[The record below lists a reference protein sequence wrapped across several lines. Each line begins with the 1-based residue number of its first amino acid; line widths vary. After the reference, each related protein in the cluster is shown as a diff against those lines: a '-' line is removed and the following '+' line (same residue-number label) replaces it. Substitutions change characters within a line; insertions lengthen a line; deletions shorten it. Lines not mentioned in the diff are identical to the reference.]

1 MTSFAVDR
9 TELKKLFATTENA
22 LNWAGYFLPFGANLR
37 AMVGTLQIAGG
48 LFMAGKGACS
58 ALFLNQE
65 EREVAFRAAYKDLI
79 FVVHGAANKVRS
91 EVERQLFFPLSL
103 ALAVWD
109 FSGMRIKY
117 SVEKEASGQ
126 DLTMEMVADD
136 VRWIRG
142 KVDRILGLLGSKL
155 PSEVD

>member
-9 TELKKLFATTENA
+9 TELKKLYATTENA
-22 LNWAGYFLPFGANLR
+22 LNWGGYFVPGAASLR
-37 AMVGTLQIAGG
+37 GMLATLQIAGG
-48 LFMAGKGACS
+48 LFLAGKGACS

-65 EREVAFRAAYKDLI
+65 ERELAFKQSYKDLI

-91 EVERQLFFPLSL
+91 EIERQLFFPLSI

-117 SVEKEASGQ
+117 SVEKEANGT
-126 DLTMEMVADD
+126 DLTMDMVVSD
-136 VRWIRG
+136 VQWMRAKIDNILAFLG
-142 KVDRILGLLGSKL
+142 PKV
-155 PSEVD
+155 SEERE